1 MDPLPDSPAEILDQA
16 DLLRDRRRWA
26 EAETLYRAYLAERPH
41 HWQIHVQLGHCV
53 KEQGDPEAALPH
65 YRRARDLAPE
75 DFDPPLQISHALRL
89 LGRGGEAAEAVA
101 EALAR
106 APHDLV
112 LRRADALL
120 RHRRLVAEDAPCPAP
135 SPRPDGPPTQIA
147 FDVTDLLDYLR
158 EARTPT
164 GIQRVQ
170 MGTLGAMLG
179 IGAEILLVAYDPSAW
194 RWWHVEEAAFRRVLS
209 LARIGARA
217 DDPAWR
223 QATATLCQADARA
236 DAPIRAGATL
246 ASLGNAWGVE
256 DYFRGLRM
264 LRARVPIRYVA
275 FVHDCV
281 PLVMPEH
288 CLGLTVRLYARWFAA
303 LSLHADAVLANSE
316 ATAADFRRF
325 AAPLGPVPPVTVVKL
340 AAEGLGPPAAAGA
353 AKAAAGQL
361 SAPLPGEDFVLF
373 VATLESRK
381 NHLMVFQAWLSLLR
395 RLGPAAVPRLI
406 CVGKPGWRAEAALAL
421 LDRSPALRRKV
432 SVLNDVSDLALTGL
446 YADCLF
452 TLYNSF
458 HEGWGLPVSESLAAG
473 KLAVV
478 PAQSGLL
485 ESGAPGAVFFAP
497 QDEPDLVAAL
507 ARLITEPDHRRAL
520 EARIDRAAAGRGW
533 AQAASEVLASLA
545 TPAPAA
551 PQPRMPAGQRL
562 SLGVGAGADPSP
574 AIAWAE
580 HLRQGLGWWWQEG
593 WGCWTRDGI
602 ATLALPLPVPPGTP
616 MRVML
621 DLRAPPG
628 VPPGGIAP
636 RLRLRGARAEGWRRL
651 RLSADERL
659 TCVLQGEAGPGGLV
673 VEIDCGDGVKLGD
686 PANRM
691 VGIGVEAVMAC
702 REDDLAARLAAL
714 EGAMS

>member
-1 MDPLPDSPAEILDQA
+1 MDPLPDSPAAILAQA
-16 DLLRDRRRWA
+16 DLLRDRRHWA

-53 KEQGDPEAALPH
+53 KEQGDPESALPH
-65 YRRARDLAPE
+65 YQRARGLAPE

-106 APHDLV
+106 APDDLR

-120 RHRRLVAEDAPCPAP
+120 RHRRLVPEDAPCPPPA
-135 SPRPDGPPTQIA
+135 PRPDGPPTQFA

-158 EARTPT
+158 DARTPT

-179 IGAEILLVAYDPSAW
+179 SGAAILLVAYDPSAW
-194 RWWHVEEAAFRRVLS
+194 RWWHVEEAAFRRVLA
-209 LARIGARA
+209 LARIGALA

-223 QATATLCQADARA
+223 QATAVLCHADARPE
-236 DAPIRAGATL
+236 APIRAGATL
-246 ASLGNAWGVE
+246 TSLGNAWGVE

-264 LRARVPIRYVA
+264 LRERLPIRYVA

-325 AAPLGPVPPVTVVKL
+325 AAPLGAVPPVTVVKL

-353 AKAAAGQL
+353 ARAAAEQL
-361 SAPLPGEDFVLF
+361 PAPLPGEAYVLF

-381 NHLMVFQAWLSLLR
+381 NHLMAFEAWLSLLR
-395 RLGPAAVPRLI
+395 RLGPAAVPRLV
-406 CVGKPGWRAEAALAL
+406 CVGKPGWRADAALAL
-421 LDRSPALRRKV
+421 LERSPALRRKV

-446 YADCLF
+446 YAGCVF

-497 QDEPDLVAAL
+497 QDEPDLVETL
-507 ARLITEPDHRRAL
+507 ARLITDSGHRRAL
-520 EARIDRAAAGRGW
+520 EAKIDRAAAGRGW
-533 AQAASEVLASLA
+533 VQAASEVQASLA
-545 TPAPAA
+545 APPLPVAE
-551 PQPRMPAGQRL
+551 RHMPAGQRL
-562 SLGVGAGADPSP
+562 ALGLVQAGDPSVGM
-574 AIAWAE
+574 AWAE
-580 HLRQGLGWWWQEG
+580 HCRQGLGWWWQEG

-602 ATLALPLPVPPGTP
+602 ATLALPLPVPPGTLL
-616 MRVML
+616 RVML
-621 DLRAPPG
+621 DLRGPPTG
-628 VPPGGIAP
+628 LGI
-636 RLRLRGARAEGWRRL
+636 RLRLRGMRAEAWRRL
-651 RLSADERL
+651 DLGADERV
-659 TCVLQGEAGPGGLV
+659 TCVLQAEAGPGGLL
-673 VEIDCGDGVKLGD
+673 VEIDSRDGVRLGD
-686 PANRM
+686 RANRM
-691 VGIGVEAVMAC
+691 VGVGIEGVMAC

-714 EGAMS
+714 ESAAS